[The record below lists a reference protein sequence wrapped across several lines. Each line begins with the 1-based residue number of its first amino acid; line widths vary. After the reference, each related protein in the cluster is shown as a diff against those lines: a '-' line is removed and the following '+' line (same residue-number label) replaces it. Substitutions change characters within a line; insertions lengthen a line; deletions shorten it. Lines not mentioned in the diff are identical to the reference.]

1 MTTALTTTNNTAI
14 DYTREQIDT
23 IRNTVARGANDSQ
36 LALFLQVCKSRGLDP
51 FSRQVHWTS
60 QGIIVGIDGLR
71 AIADRTDR
79 YVPGNTQLEFDD
91 KGVVAAHV
99 TVKKLVSGSWHEI
112 TESAYMVEYA
122 GRSPIWNKMPRV
134 MLSKCAEARAL
145 RRAFPAD
152 MSGLYAQEEMDQAGV
167 TVNVPASPPVPVA
180 VSRPAE
186 VRLPVKVEIEIE
198 DAEPVV
204 VDGGVDS
211 RVRAE
216 IEGAA
221 DVPAACEVLK
231 KSVAVLAEPQLI
243 ELFKLILSR
252 CATIEFANST
262 ASMVVG
268 WKNSGTV
275 SAGAIAT
282 MREAFVATRNALT
295 GGK

>member
-1 MTTALTTTNNTAI
+1 MTTALATSNQTAI
-14 DYTREQIDT
+14 DYTREQVDT
-23 IRNTVARGANDSQ
+23 IRNTVARGANDAQ

-79 YVPGNTQLEFDD
+79 YVPGNTQLEFDA
-91 KGVVAAHV
+91 KGGVVAAHV

-145 RRAFPAD
+145 RRAFPSD

-167 TVNVPASPPVPVA
+167 APMPAPVPVPVA
-180 VSRPAE
+180 AAPQPV
-186 VRLPVKVEIEIE
+186 VKVAAAAPVDVEEAETVEE
-198 DAEPVV
+198 DASVV
-204 VDGGVDS
+204 AMRKIKDADS
-211 RVRAE
+211 
-216 IEGAA
+216 IT
-221 DVPAACEVLK
+221 AACEMIK
-231 KSVAVLAEPQLI
+231 TWRQLLS
-243 ELFKLILSR
+243 EEQLLEAYNLTLSR
-252 CATIEFANST
+252 CKTIEEANST

-268 WKNSGTV
+268 WKNSGV
-275 SAGAIAT
+275 VAEAT
-282 MREAFVATRNALT
+282 IVAMREAFVVARKNLT